1 LQVNINKQQ
10 YFLRGRIVLIQLF
23 KFTLVSFYLA
33 GFAMNALAEP
43 LQTVTVAK
51 SNAAQFI
58 TVEGSIEAVKG
69 SLLAPQVSGSITVL
83 NVKAGDQVKAGQV
96 LARIDT
102 RIANQQAVAN
112 QAQVAAARAQLSAA
126 RQEYERKKRL
136 HEKQYISQAA
146 LERAESDYKTAEAQ
160 TRAELAQTG
169 MANVQSGLHT
179 VTAPYAGIVAE
190 VMTEQGDMAM
200 PGKPLLALYDP
211 KEMRALVNVPQSQIT
226 SIKAGGNIKVMIP
239 AAAEAER
246 SLAASNITVLPT
258 ADAVTNSVKV
268 RLLLPQNVSSVSPG
282 MFARAQLPT
291 TSGKLQNQIYI
302 PSKAVIKRS
311 ELMAVYVVDAQGEPQ
326 LRQVRVGRKQ
336 ADNVEIVAGLQTGEK
351 IALDPIA
358 AANFKTKKLLKK

>member
-1 LQVNINKQQ
+1 MRSLKLV
-10 YFLRGRIVLIQLF
+10 
-23 KFTLVSFYLA
+23 LVSLCIA
-33 GFAMNALAEP
+33 GFSTNVWADT
-43 LQTVTVAK
+43 LQTFLVAQ
-51 SNAAQFI
+51 SSAEQAI
-58 TVEGSIEAVKG
+58 SAEGTIEAVKS

-83 NVKAGDQVKAGQV
+83 NVKAGDQVKAGQT

-136 HEKQYISQAA
+136 HDKQYISQAA

-160 TRAELAQTG
+160 TKAELAQTG

-211 KEMRALVNVPQSQIT
+211 KEMRAVVNVPQSQIA
-226 SIKAGGNIKVMIP
+226 SIKAGGNIKVIIP
-239 AAAEAER
+239 AAAESER
-246 SLAASNITVLPT
+246 SLTASNVTVLPT
-258 ADAVTNSVKV
+258 ADAVTNNVKV
-268 RLLLPQNVSSVSPG
+268 RLLLPQNLSSVSPG

-291 TSGKLQNQIYI
+291 TSGKLQNQIFI
-302 PSKAVIKRS
+302 PTQAVIKRS
-311 ELMAVYVVDAQGEPQ
+311 ELMAVYVVNAKGEPQ

-336 ADNVEIVAGLQTGEK
+336 GDNVEILAGLYSGEK
-351 IALDPIA
+351 IALSPIA
-358 AANFKTKKLLKK
+358 AANFQTKKLLKK

>member
-1 LQVNINKQQ
+1 M
-10 YFLRGRIVLIQLF
+10 IQLF
-23 KFTLVSFYLA
+23 KVTLLKFKPLKLVLVSFYLTSF
-33 GFAMNALAEP
+33 GINVLADS
-43 LQTVTVAK
+43 LQTFTVAQ
-51 SNAAQFI
+51 SNAEQFI

-160 TRAELAQTG
+160 TKAELAQTG

-179 VTAPYAGIVAE
+179 VTAPYAGVVAE

-211 KEMRALVNVPQSQIT
+211 KEMRAIVNVPQSQIA
-226 SIKAGGNIKVMIP
+226 SIKASGSIKLTIP
-239 AAAEAER
+239 AAAEFER
-246 SLAASNITVLPT
+246 SVTVTKITVLPT

-268 RLLLPQNVSSVSPG
+268 RLLLPQNLSSVSPG
-282 MFARAQLPT
+282 MFARAQLPM
-291 TSGKLQNQIYI
+291 TSPKLQNQIYI
-302 PSKAVIKRS
+302 PLQAVIKRS
-311 ELMAVYVVDAQGEPQ
+311 ELIAVYVVDAQGDPQ
-326 LRQVRVGRKQ
+326 LRQVRIGRKQ
-336 ADNVEIVAGLQTGEK
+336 GDNVEILAGLYSGEK
-351 IALDPIA
+351 IALSPIA